1 MIQEEDEKEDKEREQ
16 ELGRWDKDNK
26 MDNL

>member
-26 MDNL
+26 IDNL